1 MPTKITYLDGL
12 GKYFPNKNTPD
23 LIFSSKKIISQ
34 PLLVLSHN
42 IGTHYVE
49 RHLPITSNTTVVWLK
64 SSEQNKR
71 QNDKSHLQ

>member
-1 MPTKITYLDGL
+1 MKITYSDSL
-12 GKYFPNKNTPD
+12 GKYFLNKNTPN

-49 RHLPITSNTTVVWLK
+49 RHLPVAWLK
-64 SSEQNKR
+64 SSEQSKR